1 MLIAIQAEEILNKQ
15 SGWKA
20 LTGTTDFSKIA
31 VENPPSHAHKLAF
44 DIVVDRILGFVGNYF
59 VKLDGQVDA
68 IVFAGGIGEKSA
80 LLRKVLVEKA
90 RCLGVAVDTAANE
103 TGPAEDQ
110 TVLDISKEAGKGPR
124 VLVCQTDEQVS
135 RRPLTSC
142 LNELL
147 THLISLRWHIIA
159 F

>member
-1 MLIAIQAEEILNKQ
+1 MLIATQAEEILNKQ

-44 DIVVDRILGFVGNYF
+44 DIVVDRILGFLGNYF

-68 IVFAGGIGEKSA
+68 IVFAGGLGEKSA
-80 LLRKVLVEKA
+80 LLRKSLVEKA
-90 RCLGVAVDTAANE
+90 RCLGMAIDAAANE
-103 TGPAEDQ
+103 KEPADDR

-124 VLVCQTDEQVS
+124 VLICQTDEQVS
-135 RRPLTSC
+135 NCPLTPC

-147 THLISLRWHIIA
+147 THMVSLKWHIIA